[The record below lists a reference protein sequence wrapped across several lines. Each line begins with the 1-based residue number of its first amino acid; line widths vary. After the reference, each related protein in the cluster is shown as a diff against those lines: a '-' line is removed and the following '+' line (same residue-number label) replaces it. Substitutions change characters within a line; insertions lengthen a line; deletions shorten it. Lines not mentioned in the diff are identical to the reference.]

1 MNIEQQPEMLYF
13 NLLDLKAFKSHILC
27 CFGRKNEEKNP
38 TDQPN
43 DITVYPFLH
52 MHMKKE
58 FIFFII
64 HLCISDTSVIYIT

>member
-1 MNIEQQPEMLYF
+1 M
-13 NLLDLKAFKSHILC
+13 
-27 CFGRKNEEKNP
+27 RKKNP